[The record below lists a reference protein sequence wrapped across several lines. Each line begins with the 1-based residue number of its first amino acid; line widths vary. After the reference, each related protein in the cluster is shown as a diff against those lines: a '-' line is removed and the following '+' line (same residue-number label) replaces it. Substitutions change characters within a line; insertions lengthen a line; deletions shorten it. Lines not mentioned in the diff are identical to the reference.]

1 MKFKNFIYQ
10 AWKVMECYCQS
21 WKDMEI
27 NVMFDGLVTL
37 ECQSKDNVRLRR
49 RPVRRG
55 VRWVGS
61 HPLPQQTPEVH
72 VFVDTRFI
80 TK

>member
-49 RPVRRG
+49 RPVTKEGGAMGGLAPPSPTDSRG
-55 VRWVGS
+55 
-61 HPLPQQTPEVH
+61 P
-72 VFVDTRFI
+72 RFC
-80 TK
+80 